1 MHALNEKG
9 MQSVFM
15 HFRGCSGEPNRTRGS
30 YHSGHT
36 QDIAYTLDT
45 VKNRYPGRALAAV
58 GFSLGGN
65 ALLKYLGA
73 NQNGDG
79 QNGNGYE
86 NPLDFAVSVSPPL
99 ILKEGATR
107 MNRGFSRVYQ
117 RHLIAKMKTAFLAKR
132 ARYPSLGLNE
142 FNVDSVSNFFEFDHH
157 ITAPIHG
164 FKSGDDYY
172 CKASTLSDLINIK
185 TPTHI
190 LWSADDPFFS
200 KACIPTNNQLSAA
213 VQFELATHGGH
224 VGFIAGKL
232 PLRGHNWLCE
242 RICDLLKRKLI
253 AVA

>member
-9 MQSVFM
+9 MQSAFM

-45 VKNRYPGRALAAV
+45 IKSRYPRRALAAV

-65 ALLKYLGA
+65 ALLKYLGS
-73 NQNGDG
+73 GG
-79 QNGNGYE
+79 E

-99 ILKEGATR
+99 VLKEGATR

-117 RHLIAKMKTAFLAKR
+117 RHLIAKMKTAVLAKR
-132 ARYPSLGLNE
+132 ARYPALGLNE
-142 FNVDSVSNFFEFDHH
+142 FNVESVSNFFEFDHH

-164 FKSGDDYY
+164 YKSGNDYY
-172 CKASTLSDLINIK
+172 EKASSLGDLININ

-200 KACIPTNNQLSAA
+200 KACIPRNDQLSEA
-213 VQFELATHGGH
+213 VHFELTTHGGH
-224 VGFIAGKL
+224 VGFINGRL
-232 PLRGHNWLCE
+232 PLCGHNWLCE
-242 RICDLLKRKLI
+242 RISDLLKSKLI
-253 AVA
+253 AKI